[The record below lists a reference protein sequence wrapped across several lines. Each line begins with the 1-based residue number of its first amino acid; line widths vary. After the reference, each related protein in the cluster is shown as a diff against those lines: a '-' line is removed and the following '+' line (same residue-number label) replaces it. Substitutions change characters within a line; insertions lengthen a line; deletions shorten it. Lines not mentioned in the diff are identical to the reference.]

1 VVFWYRNNFE
11 IILFDYPSSGI
22 SFPHHVFETP
32 LVGFRRQHTYGYLCC
47 QVPRWIGIVLGAV
60 FDNRL
65 VDHICYIAAI
75 FVAHY
80 LFRKYVADVLL
91 QLMEKSART
100 CVLLGVVPLFYYLF
114 DYITT
119 IHTGLL
125 QGVNGTDQFMPS
137 ALFIVYFLFI
147 ILYYIEIQKQTY
159 AQRERNMLAAQ
170 LHGARSELVSLR
182 QMQET
187 AAAYRHDMR
196 HHIAIMQNMASEGN
210 LEKIKAYL
218 NTAQSDIEAITP
230 IRFCENETM
239 NLILSTF
246 LNKAKQA
253 GVTMTVEAKLPESIP
268 FSDTELCFLF
278 SNGLENAIT
287 AAAVC
292 TDPERRTVTVRAMI
306 HKNYLLVSME
316 NPYEG
321 EIVMKDGL
329 PQSSAEGH
337 GYGTRSMAVIANAHD
352 GQAIFSADNSLFSLK
367 ILLPI

>member
-1 VVFWYRNNFE
+1 M
-11 IILFDYPSSGI
+11 
-22 SFPHHVFETP
+22 
-32 LVGFRRQHTYGYLCC
+32 
-47 QVPRWIGIVLGAV
+47 PRWIGIVLGAV

-75 FVAHY
+75 FVAYY

-137 ALFIVYFLFI
+137 ALSIVYFLFI

-187 AAAYRHDMR
+187 AAATATTYTILRLCKTWHR
-196 HHIAIMQNMASEGN
+196 R

-218 NTAQSDIEAITP
+218 NTAQSDIEAIT
-230 IRFCENETM
+230 RFAFAKRNDD
-239 NLILSTF
+239 LILSTF
-246 LNKAKQA
+246 
-253 GVTMTVEAKLPESIP
+253 
-268 FSDTELCFLF
+268 
-278 SNGLENAIT
+278 
-287 AAAVC
+287 
-292 TDPERRTVTVRAMI
+292 
-306 HKNYLLVSME
+306 
-316 NPYEG
+316 
-321 EIVMKDGL
+321 
-329 PQSSAEGH
+329 
-337 GYGTRSMAVIANAHD
+337 
-352 GQAIFSADNSLFSLK
+352 
-367 ILLPI
+367 